1 MNAKKLRYALI
12 TPARNEKQYIGSTIE
27 SVISQTIKPVKWII
41 VSDGSTDGTDEIVKS
56 YKKYSWIEL
65 LRMPEHKDRHFA
77 AKAICFNTAYERLKN
92 KKFDIIGN
100 LDADVSF
107 EPDYF
112 EFLLQKFEQ
121 IPGLGV
127 AGTPFI
133 ERQQS
138 SYRQMVVN
146 PEHVSGPCQIFRR
159 DCYEQIGGYIPI
171 KSGGIDWT
179 AVTTA
184 RMHGWIT
191 RTFPGKEYIHHR
203 SMGTAEHGIIMSRFL
218 HGQKDYYL
226 GGDPLWEIF
235 RTFYQM
241 TRKPYVIGGL
251 SLLAGFV
258 FAGIKGVENPVSEK
272 LIRFHRQEQ
281 RKRLKMNLVK
291 MVMMKRD

>member
-1 MNAKKLRYALI
+1 M
-12 TPARNEKQYIGSTIE
+12 
-27 SVISQTIKPVKWII
+27 
-41 VSDGSTDGTDEIVKS
+41 
-56 YKKYSWIEL
+56 
-65 LRMPEHKDRHFA
+65 
-77 AKAICFNTAYERLKN
+77 
-92 KKFDIIGN
+92 
-100 LDADVSF
+100 SF

-258 FAGIKGVENPVSEK
+258 YAGIKGVENPVSEK